1 MHKHSSHPDVV
12 KRLKRANGHLNKI
25 IAMIEEG
32 RPCVEVAQQMQ
43 AVYSAVGNAKRVFI
57 EDHIEGCLDADSIT
71 DSKAARESLKSFKE
85 ITKYL

>member
-71 DSKAARESLKSFKE
+71 DSKDARESIKSFKE

>member
-1 MHKHSSHPDVV
+1 MSTHHTHPDIV

-25 IAMIEEG
+25 ITMIEEE

-43 AVYSAVGNAKRVFI
+43 AVYSAIGSAKRVFI
-57 EDHIEGCLDADSIT
+57 EDHISGCLDVDSLADSKT
-71 DSKAARESLKSFKE
+71 ARESVKSFKE

>member
-71 DSKAARESLKSFKE
+71 DSKSSRESIKSFKE